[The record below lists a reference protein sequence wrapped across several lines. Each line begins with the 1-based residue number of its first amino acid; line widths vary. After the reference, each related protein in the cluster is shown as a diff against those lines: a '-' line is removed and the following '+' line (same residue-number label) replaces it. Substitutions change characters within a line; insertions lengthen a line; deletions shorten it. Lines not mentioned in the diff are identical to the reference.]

1 MRGGR
6 LKSSRYA
13 SYSSHSEP
21 LHKKPIF
28 HYIIV
33 LLIIAT
39 LAVGILALINTYQ
52 LKKALIPKRVDIND
66 FLKKLTSHDEAK
78 DYVGVIPL
86 NIVQINND
94 NIANLQTQI
103 NGLDLSYIKDFIVQY
118 ADRIV
123 IYDYDKDE
131 IKGSISLQQQAE
143 FPDDFFTKLNKHA
156 ELEGLQNEQPTGGQL
171 DETSL
176 NTLRLQF
183 PDVYAN
189 AKVGDFLLRYD
200 TKLIIYDY
208 IQDKIINAVS
218 LS

>member
-21 LHKKPIF
+21 LHEKPIF